1 MTGAVSLAPG
11 ATARRRRRA
20 LRRGRARAKAWR
32 MIARSAVARPFASL
46 VPAGALRVDTLTRL
60 RWMAVAG
67 QLGAT
72 FVARFALGFEF
83 PWLACLVLIAA
94 SAALNL
100 ALRRAWPL
108 SRRLS
113 PATATALLA
122 YDVAQ
127 LAALLALT
135 GGLQNPFS
143 LLFVAPIAVSAAT
156 LPTRHWVALFLFMS
170 ALAAAIAV
178 WRLPLPWFDESAPE
192 PWGPL
197 ARAAAWLALAI
208 GAGFIGVYVGRVAHE
223 TRQLSDALAAADLAL
238 QRQAHLAHLDG
249 VAAAV
254 AHELGTPL
262 GTIRLVT
269 REWLKGETPAPDDLK
284 LVSDEADRCRAILRK
299 LSSIG
304 ADPILRTLSLG
315 QLVAEATGPHKGP
328 DVALDVDLAGEGP
341 EPMLARNPA
350 LDYGL
355 GNLVENAF
363 DFARARV
370 RVEGRWDARRLV
382 LVITDDGPGY
392 PADVLRQI
400 GDPYLRSSREGR
412 RVKEDGGLGLGLFIA
427 KTLLER
433 SGGRMTFD
441 NAPQGGARTR
451 IEWSRADLAPD
462 AQESKI
468 SEEIQK

>member
-1 MTGAVSLAPG
+1 LN
-11 ATARRRRRA
+11 
-20 LRRGRARAKAWR
+20 
-32 MIARSAVARPFASL
+32 I
-46 VPAGALRVDTLTRL
+46 PAGALRVDTLTRL
-60 RWMAVAG
+60 RWLAVAG
-67 QLGAT
+67 QLAAT
-72 FVARFALGFEF
+72 LVARFGLGFDF
-83 PWLACLVLIAA
+83 PWIACLVLIGA

-108 SRRLS
+108 SRRLA
-113 PATATALLA
+113 PATATTLLA
-122 YDVAQ
+122 YDLAQ

-156 LPTRHWVALFLFMS
+156 LPTRHWVALFLFMT
-170 ALAAAIAV
+170 ALAATIAV

-192 PWGPL
+192 PWSAL
-197 ARAAAWLALAI
+197 ARAAVWLALAI

-238 QRQAHLAHLDG
+238 ERQAHLSHLDG

-269 REWLKGETPAPDDLK
+269 REWLKGETPSPDDLK

-299 LSSIG
+299 LSTLG
-304 ADPILRTLSLG
+304 ADPILRSLSLG
-315 QLVAEATGPHKGP
+315 QLVEEAVAPHRGP
-328 DVALDVDLAGEGP
+328 DVALDVDLAGDGP
-341 EPMLARNPA
+341 EPTIGRNPA

-355 GNLVENAF
+355 GNLIENAF
-363 DFARARV
+363 DFARGTV
-370 RVEGRWDARRLV
+370 RVEGRWDAHGVV
-382 LVITDDGPGY
+382 LVVTDDGPGY

-400 GDPYLRSSREGR
+400 GDPYLRSSRDGR
-412 RVKEDGGLGLGLFIA
+412 RVKEEGGLGLGLFIA

-433 SGGRMTFD
+433 SGGRLTFD
-441 NAPQGGARTR
+441 NAPGGGARTR
-451 IEWSRADLAPD
+451 IAWSRADLAP
-462 AQESKI
+462 ASQEGEGDGSFPLGNPGA
-468 SEEIQK
+468 